1 MMNKVFKHVEVTVVL
16 KGGETLSGIAYE
28 DPSKCGKFWTIFPE
42 ENQRD
47 TYSMC
52 QVSEILKVDV
62 NVVYHDAPTQPLEG
76 QNNHDSTV

>member
-1 MMNKVFKHVEVTVVL
+1 MNKIFKHVEVKVML
-16 KGGETLSGIAYE
+16 KGGETLSGVAYE

-47 TYSMC
+47 TYSIC

-62 NVVYHDAPTQPLEG
+62 NVVYHDDSIPPVEG
-76 QNNHDSTV
+76 HNHDTSV